1 MGQEGYQGRS
11 PWLVRGGV
19 GGASHGLYFVFNALH
34 QPDLVCYLPVIMLL
48 FKRYF
53 DTLALR
59 LGRPQNMAVLSPSR
73 PDLLA
78 YREATTL
85 EFSKLVTELTAIL
98 GKKLT
103 AYIASVKD
111 ARAIERWMAG
121 SEPYKGV
128 EERLRLAYRLAKMIS
143 DHEGPRV
150 VQAWFTGLN
159 PELSDRVPVRLLR
172 DEDVEA
178 VGPEILGAARAFLA
192 GG

>member
-1 MGQEGYQGRS
+1 
-11 PWLVRGGV
+11 
-19 GGASHGLYFVFNALH
+19 
-34 QPDLVCYLPVIMLL
+34 
-48 FKRYF
+48 
-53 DTLALR
+53 
-59 LGRPQNMAVLSPSR
+59 MAVLTPPR

-85 EFSKLVTELTAIL
+85 EFSKLVTELAAIL

-111 ARAIERWMAG
+111 TRAIERWMTG

-128 EERLRLAYRLAKMIS
+128 EERLRFAYRLAKMMS

-159 PELSDRVPVRLLR
+159 PELGDRVPVRLMR
-172 DEDVEA
+172 EGDVA
-178 VGPEILGAARAFLA
+178 TVGPQILGAARAFLA

>member
-1 MGQEGYQGRS
+1 
-11 PWLVRGGV
+11 
-19 GGASHGLYFVFNALH
+19 
-34 QPDLVCYLPVIMLL
+34 
-48 FKRYF
+48 
-53 DTLALR
+53 
-59 LGRPQNMAVLSPSR
+59 MAVLTSAR
-73 PDLLA
+73 PDLMA

-85 EFSKLVTELTAIL
+85 EFSNLVKDLTTII

-111 ARAIERWMAG
+111 TRAIDRWIAG

-128 EERLRLAYRLAKMIS
+128 EERLRFAYRLAKMIG
-143 DHEGPRV
+143 DHDGPRV

-159 PELSDRVPVRLLR
+159 PELNDRVPVRLLR
-172 DEDVEA
+172 EADVET

>member
-1 MGQEGYQGRS
+1 
-11 PWLVRGGV
+11 
-19 GGASHGLYFVFNALH
+19 
-34 QPDLVCYLPVIMLL
+34 
-48 FKRYF
+48 
-53 DTLALR
+53 
-59 LGRPQNMAVLSPSR
+59 MAVLTPPR

-78 YREATTL
+78 YREATSL
-85 EFSKLVTELTAIL
+85 EVSKLVKELTAIL

-111 ARAIERWMAG
+111 SRAIDRWISG

-128 EERLRLAYRLAKMIS
+128 EERLRLAYRLAKVIG
-143 DHEGPRV
+143 DQEGPRI

-159 PELSDRVPVRLLR
+159 PELNDRVPIRLLR
-172 DEDVEA
+172 EEEIES

>member
-1 MGQEGYQGRS
+1 
-11 PWLVRGGV
+11 
-19 GGASHGLYFVFNALH
+19 
-34 QPDLVCYLPVIMLL
+34 
-48 FKRYF
+48 
-53 DTLALR
+53 
-59 LGRPQNMAVLSPSR
+59 MAVLTPPR

-85 EFSKLVTELTAIL
+85 AFPKLVEELTKII

-103 AYIASVKD
+103 AYISSVKD
-111 ARAIERWMAG
+111 ARAVERWIAG

-143 DHEGPRV
+143 DHEGSRV

-159 PELSDRVPVRLLR
+159 PELNDRVPIRLLR
-172 DEDVEA
+172 EEDVQT

>member
-1 MGQEGYQGRS
+1 MVYVEAK
-11 PWLVRGGV
+11 V
-19 GGASHGLYFVFNALH
+19 
-34 QPDLVCYLPVIMLL
+34 VI
-48 FKRYF
+48 FCCNYIVI
-53 DTLALR
+53 LALFR
-59 LGRPQNMAVLSPSR
+59 YTEIEVREISHMAVLTPPR

-85 EFSKLVTELTAIL
+85 EFPKLVTELTAIL

-111 ARAIERWMAG
+111 ARAVERWMAG
-121 SEPYKGV
+121 SEAYKGV

-159 PELSDRVPVRLLR
+159 PELKDRAPGRLLR
-172 DEDVEA
+172 EENVDD

>member
-1 MGQEGYQGRS
+1 
-11 PWLVRGGV
+11 
-19 GGASHGLYFVFNALH
+19 
-34 QPDLVCYLPVIMLL
+34 
-48 FKRYF
+48 
-53 DTLALR
+53 
-59 LGRPQNMAVLSPSR
+59 MAVSTPPR

-85 EFSKLVTELTAIL
+85 EFSKLVTELTGIL

-111 ARAIERWMAG
+111 ARAVERWMAG

-128 EERLRLAYRLAKMIS
+128 EERLRLAYRLAKMIR

-159 PELSDRVPVRLLR
+159 PELNDRVPVRLLR
-172 DEDVEA
+172 EENVEA

>member
-1 MGQEGYQGRS
+1 
-11 PWLVRGGV
+11 
-19 GGASHGLYFVFNALH
+19 
-34 QPDLVCYLPVIMLL
+34 
-48 FKRYF
+48 
-53 DTLALR
+53 
-59 LGRPQNMAVLSPSR
+59 MAVLTSPR

-85 EFSKLVTELTAIL
+85 EFPKLVEELTKII

-111 ARAIERWMAG
+111 TRAIERWMAG
-121 SEPYKGV
+121 SESYKGV
-128 EERLRLAYRLAKMIS
+128 EERLRLAYRLAKVIH

-150 VQAWFTGLN
+150 VQAWLTGLN
-159 PELSDRVPVRLLR
+159 PELNDRAPIRLLR
-172 DEDVEA
+172 EEDIEL

>member
-1 MGQEGYQGRS
+1 
-11 PWLVRGGV
+11 
-19 GGASHGLYFVFNALH
+19 
-34 QPDLVCYLPVIMLL
+34 
-48 FKRYF
+48 
-53 DTLALR
+53 
-59 LGRPQNMAVLSPSR
+59 MAVLTPPR

-85 EFSKLVTELTAIL
+85 EFSKLVTELAAIL

-111 ARAIERWMAG
+111 TRAIERWMTG

-128 EERLRLAYRLAKMIS
+128 EERLRFAYRLAKMMS

-159 PELSDRVPVRLLR
+159 PELGDRVPVRLMR
-172 DEDVEA
+172 EEDVA
-178 VGPEILGAARAFLA
+178 TVGPQILGAARAFLA